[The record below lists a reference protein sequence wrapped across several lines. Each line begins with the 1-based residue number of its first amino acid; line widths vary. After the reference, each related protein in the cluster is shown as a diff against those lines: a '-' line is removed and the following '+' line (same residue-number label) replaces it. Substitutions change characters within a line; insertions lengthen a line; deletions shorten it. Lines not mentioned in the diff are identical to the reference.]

1 MEHCRNKRGRWSNVC
16 IVVGDG
22 GTLWAMVCS
31 AVLGDISV
39 NSWWAMVD
47 TRGRWWCIVGDG
59 VLVDISVYLCV

>member
-1 MEHCRNKRGRWSNVC
+1 VC